1 MPPFILVSGVRD
13 GLIPKERVKELSASL
28 ERPIGFGEIGDV

>member
-1 MPPFILVSGVRD
+1 MPPFILVSGVCDRP
-13 GLIPKERVKELSASL
+13 IPKEHVKELAASL